1 MYRVADDSS
10 FLGIF
15 DPHAYV
21 SYIGEDWIDDLV
33 EHFKAEMY
41 RHRLLLWGTGREG
54 YWRVEV
60 RYEASAVTGFREY
73 IGPIV
78 ATENLLCLTS
88 YDSLAGGFQSQGIS
102 LPQEHERDLYIP
114 VTPGAYRCRIIQVQA
129 PDECVETEDA
139 DFVIELTKV
148 DQPAAPWTTF
158 PDEHLLD

>member
-1 MYRVADDSS
+1 MYRVADDSC

-15 DPHAYV
+15 DPYVYV

-41 RHRLLLWGTGREG
+41 RYRLLLWGTGREG
-54 YWRVEV
+54 FWRVDV
-60 RYEASAVTGFREY
+60 RHEASAVTGFREF

-78 ATENLLCLTS
+78 ATENRLCLTS
-88 YDSLAGGFQSQGIS
+88 YDSLTMGLQFKDIS
-102 LPQEHERDLYIP
+102 LPQEHEQDLYLN
-114 VTPGAYRCRIIQVQA
+114 VTPDAYQCRIIQIQD
-129 PDECVETEDA
+129 PDKCVETEDA
-139 DFVIELTKV
+139 DFVIELLPT